1 MKKAVTA
8 ALLMGLL
15 AAVPAARADVFLA
28 DFHGY
33 DWTWPT
39 NNCLNCVGGYYEAQG
54 LIGSTNPTLLPLLPG
69 NQYTFS
75 LGNNLF
81 FASADTFGTTIVA
94 HYVNGSIDF
103 YCDPGPGTPA
113 TWNLNNSCDPF
124 LDRLTFID
132 GTNILSG
139 TFSSFDIVWDT
150 TTGDGNFAAL
160 TNWVGGTMLPLIP
173 VNQRSGWTFS
183 SIGFRPGVTPC
194 GYHWQIDGEAYLQEA
209 VPVRGSTWG
218 EIKTLGTTT
227 IQR

>member
-1 MKKAVTA
+1 
-8 ALLMGLL
+8 MGLL
-15 AAVPAARADVFLA
+15 AVVPAARADIFLA
-28 DFHGY
+28 DFQGY

-39 NNCLNCVGGYYEAQG
+39 NNCLNCANNYYEAQG
-54 LIGSTNPTLLPLLPG
+54 VIGSTNPALIPMAPG
-69 NQYTFS
+69 FQYTFA

-81 FASADTFGTTIVA
+81 FSSADTFGTTIVA
-94 HYVNGSIDF
+94 HYINGSIDF
-103 YCDPGPGTPA
+103 YSDPIAGGTAAAYNVGGQCDA
-113 TWNLNNSCDPF
+113 F

-139 TFSSFDIVWDT
+139 TFSSFDIIWDT

-173 VNQRSGWTFS
+173 LNQRTGWTFS

-194 GYHWQIDGEAYLQEA
+194 GYHWQLDGEAYLQEA

-218 EIKTLGTTT
+218 EIKTLGTT